1 MFSTRIPTAAVT
13 LIAALS
19 FAGASLIPTAAQA
32 QWHTYCMAGHCIT
45 HTNFTIGGVSPC
57 TGISSSYD
65 KAYEGLLEAIE
76 NKKEQA
82 GKVHPEMTQTEAQEQ
97 IEEAEAS
104 VHAASLA
111 SFEWGCDV
119 AAPAR
124 TSPVSVKVQVTAIMA
139 RLRKMS
145 FTQAR
150 LKLASV
156 NVASAS
162 LSAR

>member
-1 MFSTRIPTAAVT
+1 MFSTRIRTAVVT
-13 LIAALS
+13 LIAGLS
-19 FAGASLIPTAAQA
+19 FAGASLVPTAAQA
-32 QWHTYCMAGHCIT
+32 QWHTICMGGHCIT

-57 TGISSSYD
+57 AGISSGYD

-82 GKVHPEMTQTEAQEQ
+82 NKVHPEMTQEEAQEE
-97 IEEAEAS
+97 IEEAEAR
-104 VHAASLA
+104 VHAESLA

-119 AAPAR
+119 ATPAL
-124 TSPVSVKVQVTAIMA
+124 TSPAWVKVQVAGIMA
-139 RLRKMS
+139 RLRKQS

-156 NVASAS
+156 KVASAS
-162 LSAR
+162 PSAR

>member
-1 MFSTRIPTAAVT
+1 MFSSRIRTATVT
-13 LIAALS
+13 LLATLS

-45 HTNFTIGGVSPC
+45 HTNYTIGGVSPC
-57 TGISSSYD
+57 SGISSTYD
-65 KAYEGLLEAIE
+65 KAYEALLEALQ

-82 GKVHPEMTQTEAQEQ
+82 DKVHPEMTQTEAQEQ
-97 IEEAEAS
+97 IEEAEAR

-119 AAPAR
+119 AAAAH
-124 TSPVSVKVQVTAIMA
+124 TSPVSVKAQVTAIIA
-139 RLRKMS
+139 RIRNVS

-156 NVASAS
+156 KVASAS